1 METGVRERAG
11 KMKGEGEGGRVGGL
25 RPKDEGI
32 FQEAFGRGVG
42 AVVGHEGNGREK
54 KQNFLFERHRPQ
66 GMQPEA
72 AQGCLRSTRK
82 NSGCFEI
89 TFWMLCGTR
98 CDSALRL
105 WSWTPLELQ

>member
-1 METGVRERAG
+1 
-11 KMKGEGEGGRVGGL
+11 
-25 RPKDEGI
+25 
-32 FQEAFGRGVG
+32 
-42 AVVGHEGNGREK
+42 
-54 KQNFLFERHRPQ
+54 
-66 GMQPEA
+66 MQPEA